1 MFDLSFAELA
11 FIAVIALVVIGPKE
25 LPILLKTVG
34 RWIGRFKRMTRGVMQ
49 QLELDDL
56 QDNVRTIQND
66 AGEVFEAYD
75 LSDVEDKSREGSQK
89 SVISNEQSEEKS

>member
-25 LPILLKTVG
+25 LPVLLKTLG
-34 RWIGRFKRMTRGVMQ
+34 RWIGKFKRMTNGIMQ

-56 QDNVRTIQND
+56 QNEAHTIQNE
-66 AGEVFEAYD
+66 AGEIFKAYD
-75 LSDVEDKSREGSQK
+75 LSDIKDSSRKPDAE
-89 SVISNEQSEEKS
+89 

>member
-25 LPILLKTVG
+25 LPILLRTIG
-34 RWIGRFKRMTRGVMQ
+34 RWIGRFKRMANGMIQ

-56 QDNVRTIQND
+56 KEDARTIQND
-66 AGEVFEAYD
+66 AGEVFKAYD
-75 LSDVEDKSREGSQK
+75 LSDVEDKSRK
-89 SVISNEQSEEKS
+89 SKADE